1 MNKTLLFLISSS
13 LMVTFT
19 IVTITTGPIIMNV
32 FNGQYNG
39 NSNCQSIADEYDF
52 YKDLYKNDDTQKT
65 FLDNLKQDLNICKR
79 QKAFYKLEYAA
90 LIIDISLSFICA
102 LLALFHVFESGKFFE
117 KYTGL
122 IGLISGVITFVLTLV
137 YLIYSGIIFTKDH
150 DNSQKVLFD
159 NGAYEKWDSTNNKY
173 IYPYTDKDK
182 EKDQYAN
189 LAKFND
195 LGKKQYN
202 YDSKLYKSI
211 LKGESK
217 YNSCNEGYRSGYG
230 SITITPGDCEY
241 VWDGLPSDVSNKY
254 LYDTWITS
262 IIFSALILLC
272 SIILAVFGLLIFMN
286 PDSSGHTK
294 L

>member
-1 MNKTLLFLISSS
+1 MNKTLFFLIASS
-13 LMVTFT
+13 LMVIFT
-19 IVTITTGPIIMNV
+19 IVTITTGPIIMQV
-32 FNGQYNG
+32 FNGHYDG
-39 NSNCQSIADEYDF
+39 NSNCQALSDRYDF
-52 YKDLYKNDDTQKT
+52 YKDLYKNDDSQKIT
-65 FLDNLKQDLNICKR
+65 LDYMKQNVNICKR
-79 QKAFYKLEYAA
+79 QKAFCKLEYAA
-90 LIIDISLSFICA
+90 LIIDIILGFICA
-102 LLALFHVFESGKFFE
+102 LLALFHFFESGKFFE

-150 DNSQKVLFD
+150 DQSQKVLFE
-159 NGAYEKWDSTNNKY
+159 NGAFKKWDSANNDY
-173 IYPYTDKDK
+173 IFPYTNEDL
-182 EKDQYAN
+182 EKDQYAD
-189 LAKFND
+189 LAKFKD

-217 YNSCNEGYRSGYG
+217 YSSCKEDYS
-230 SITITPGDCEY
+230 TPVTPGSCEY
-241 VWDGLPSDVSNKY
+241 VWDGLPSDVSDKY
-254 LYDTWITS
+254 VYDTWVTS
-262 IIFSALILLC
+262 IIFSALVLLC

>member
-1 MNKTLLFLISSS
+1 MNKTLFFLIASS
-13 LMVTFT
+13 LMVIFT
-19 IVTITTGPIIMNV
+19 MVTITTAPIIMQV
-32 FNGQYNG
+32 FNGLYNG
-39 NSNCQSIADEYDF
+39 NSNCQSIADRYDF
-52 YKDLYKNDDTQKT
+52 YKEEYKNDDTQKT
-65 FLDNLKQDLNICKR
+65 FLENMKQNRNICKR
-79 QKAFYKLEYAA
+79 QKAFYKLEYAT
-90 LIIDISLSFICA
+90 LIIDITLSFICA
-102 LLALFHVFESGKFFE
+102 LLALFHFFESGKFFE

-150 DNSQKVLFD
+150 DSSQKVLFD
-159 NGAYEKWDSTNNKY
+159 NGAYKKWDSTKNNY
-173 IYPYTDKDK
+173 IYPYTNEDL

-189 LAKFND
+189 LAKFKD

-217 YNSCNEGYRSGYG
+217 YNLCNEYSGLA
-230 SITITPGDCEY
+230 ITPGTCEY
-241 VWDGLPSDVSNKY
+241 VWQGLPSDVSDKY

-262 IIFSALILLC
+262 IIFSALVLLC